1 MYRNILRNSH
11 FFQLGCSLYSTH
23 NTASVQR
30 ENGLLLVCS
39 MERFLPP
46 AGGSSA
52 SSMVTC
58 GEPTCPMKSAL
69 ITAVHKCPCG
79 RAMHGFCGRGIGEE
93 GFGQQRESVRP
104 IREGHL
110 ETRLAPAAVRWKWTL
125 KMALALNA
133 IWYQWHD
140 TSYAIVY
147 QKGSQASN
155 SCNHMH

>member
-93 GFGQQRESVRP
+93 GFGQQREFTDYQRSS
-104 IREGHL
+104 REKAGTSSSPMEVDIEDGVDL
-110 ETRLAPAAVRWKWTL
+110 ERYLVP
-125 KMALALNA
+125 MA
-133 IWYQWHD
+133 
-140 TSYAIVY
+140 
-147 QKGSQASN
+147 
-155 SCNHMH
+155 